1 MDFKKLNELNTIK
14 SFCNDE
20 MNLIRN
26 EISGLEYIIKNRSKM
41 SIQVSDETFI
51 GIIESLELKRLE
63 LEQKK
68 SEMGMILYQI
78 YLVRSDKL

>member
-14 SFCNDE
+14 LFCNDE
-20 MNLIRN
+20 MNLIKN
-26 EISGLEYIIKNRSKM
+26 EISGLEYIIENRNKM
-41 SIQVSDETFI
+41 SIRVPDETFI
-51 GIIESLELKRLE
+51 GVIESLELKRLE